1 VPTINVFLPKSVFR
15 EGELPA
21 PIKRIINLHPGIR
34 NTLNAPEIIM
44 ITRLKAK
51 LLRNAVSAEMITNAK
66 NTALNEREIESFRF
80 ENDPAANNEITTM
93 PEGTISAHGYA
104 YAGNEK
110 NLPERMYAAKRIVA
124 RTIQKSKMDTRKGLP
139 YLIIAAIILRASIAI
154 SIIDSNRSDPW

>member
-15 EGELPA
+15 EGELPE

-66 NTALNEREIESFRF
+66 NTALNERETDSFLL
-80 ENDPAANNEITTM
+80 EYAPAANNETTTI
-93 PEGTISAHGYA
+93 PDGTISAHGYA
-104 YAGNEK
+104 YVGNEK
-110 NLPERMYAAKRIVA
+110 NLPERAYAARSIVT
-124 RTIQKSKMDTRKGLP
+124 RTIQKSKIDTMNGWP
-139 YLIIAAIILRASIAI
+139 YLIIAAIILRVSIAT
-154 SIIDSNRSDPW
+154 SIIDSNSSDP